1 MLLFV
6 CSDSYVGLDEKLAI
20 SYNVKSAGE
29 LPEYVPHPEDVEL
42 ENEPTLF
49 EQVMAANQDEADSSD
64 DEAEP
69 VKPSNASKEKAK
81 KSSNSKTVP
90 VVVDSD
96 DGSDDDDDSDDDSDE
111 E

>member
-1 MLLFV
+1 MYLYV
-6 CSDSYVGLDEKLAI
+6 CSDSYVGLDERFVI
-20 SYNVKSAGE
+20 SYDVKSAGE

-69 VKPSNASKEKAK
+69 VKPINAIKEKVK

-96 DGSDDDDDSDDDSDE
+96 DGSDSADDDTDSDE

>member
-1 MLLFV
+1 MG
-6 CSDSYVGLDEKLAI
+6 GLDELIHFDFDVRPA
-20 SYNVKSAGE
+20 AE

-64 DEAEP
+64 DEAES
-69 VKPSNASKEKAK
+69 VKPINAIKEKVK

-96 DGSDDDDDSDDDSDE
+96 DGSDSADDDTDSD
-111 E
+111 